1 MSDLTVLVLG
11 NPEDKSL
18 RLLAEAG
25 DSVRFVIAQR
35 PEGLTHAAAEAEV
48 LFCSSAD
55 PQPLAEFVSHAPRL
69 KWIHVR
75 WAGLD
80 NTLLPA
86 VVEHPAPLTNS
97 RGVYSAALGEY
108 VVAAILFFAKDLR
121 RMVRSQEAG
130 VWDVFDVQTVA
141 GATLGIVGYGDIG
154 RAIAER
160 ARPLGM
166 RVLALRRSAPRADPL
181 VDEFVAP
188 EGLSDLMARS
198 DYVAVA
204 LPLTP
209 ETRRFVDRRAI
220 EAMKP
225 SGVFM
230 NVGRGP
236 VVDEEALIEALEA
249 KRIRGAALDVF
260 VNEPLP
266 AGHPFYRMETVLMSA
281 HCADH
286 TRTWRDDAVRL
297 FLDNLR
303 RFRGGEPLRN
313 VVDKRRGY

>member
-11 NPEDKSL
+11 HPDDKSL
-18 RLLAEAG
+18 RLLGEAG
-25 DSVRFVIAQR
+25 DGVRFVVAQR
-35 PEGLTHAAAEAEV
+35 PEGLAHAAAEAEA

-55 PQPLAEFVSHAPRL
+55 PGPLAEFLPKAPRL
-69 KWIHVR
+69 RWIHVR

-86 VVEHPAPLTNS
+86 VVDHPSTLTNS

-108 VVAAILFFAKDLR
+108 VLAAILYFAKDLR

-130 VWDVFDVQTVA
+130 VWDVFDVVTVS
-141 GATLGIVGYGDIG
+141 GSTLGIVGYGDIG

-166 RVLALRRSAPRADPL
+166 RVLALRRSAPGTDPL

-188 EGLSDLMARS
+188 ERLADLMGRS
-198 DYVAVA
+198 DYVATA
-204 LPLTP
+204 LPLTS
-209 ETRRFVDRRAI
+209 ETRRLVDRRAI
-220 EAMKP
+220 DAMRP
-225 SGVFM
+225 SAVFV

-236 VVDEEALIEALEA
+236 VVDEEALIAALEA
-249 KRIRGAALDVF
+249 KRLRGAALDVF

-266 AGHPFYRMETVLMSA
+266 SGHPFYRMENVLLSA

-297 FLDNLR
+297 FLENLG
-303 RFRGGEPLRN
+303 RFRRGEPLRN
-313 VVDKRRGY
+313 VIDKTRGY

>member
-11 NPEDKSL
+11 HPDDESL
-18 RLLAEAG
+18 RLLDEAG
-25 DSVRFVIAQR
+25 PGVRFVVGR
-35 PEGLTHAAAEAEV
+35 NPEDLVSAASEAEA

-55 PQPLAEFVSHAPRL
+55 PQPLAEFLPRAPRL
-69 KWIHVR
+69 RWIHVR

-80 NTLLPA
+80 STLLPA
-86 VVEHPAPLTNS
+86 IVESPATLTNS

-130 VWDVFDVQTVA
+130 KWDVFA
-141 GATLGIVGYGDIG
+141 GGVVSGSTLGIVGYGDIG

-160 ARPLGM
+160 ARPLGV
-166 RVLALRRSAPRADPL
+166 RVLALRRSGPQADPL
-181 VDEFVAP
+181 VDEFIPADRL
-188 EGLSDLMARS
+188 GDLMARS

-204 LPLTP
+204 LPLTA
-209 ETRRFVDRRAI
+209 ETRGFVDRAAI
-220 EAMKP
+220 ESMKP
-225 SGVFM
+225 SAVFV

-236 VVDEEALIEALEA
+236 AVDEAALVDALA
-249 KRIRGAALDVF
+249 AGRIRGAALDVF
-260 VNEPLP
+260 ETEPLP
-266 AGHPFYRMETVLMSA
+266 SGHAFFRMDNVLMSA

-286 TRTWRDDAVRL
+286 TPTWRDDAVRL

-303 RFRGGEPLRN
+303 RFRGGRPLRN
-313 VVDKRRGY
+313 VIDKLRGY